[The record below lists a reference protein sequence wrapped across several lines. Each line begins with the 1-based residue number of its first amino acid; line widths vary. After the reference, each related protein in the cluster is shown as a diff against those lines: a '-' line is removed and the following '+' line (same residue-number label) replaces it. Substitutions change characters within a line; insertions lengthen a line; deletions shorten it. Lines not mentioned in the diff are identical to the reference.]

1 QASQV
6 AQKNINLK
14 VLSNLDVAVPPIT
27 EQDKFLSFVQQV
39 DKSKF
44 ENIVYLNKML
54 LMKILSQLGD
64 VSRD

>member
-1 QASQV
+1 MFGKHLNTHIYQLAV
-6 AQKNINLK
+6 KIPYAKIQKQNEFAN
-14 VLSNLDVAVPPIT
+14 
-27 EQDKFLSFVQQV
+27 FVQQV